1 VEGVL
6 WSFQCEDA
14 RRAENVRA
22 HFLTFLQT
30 FAAST
35 SDFAAAELI
44 FGELIANVVRYAP
57 GRVAIRVEWQGVS
70 PVLSVQDQGQG
81 FTPTFSLP
89 DDPLAECGRGLF
101 LISTLGRGVE
111 VDSRGGCGTTVSVQL
126 PVFKNASLEQTA

>member
-1 VEGVL
+1 ML

-30 FAAST
+30 FAASS

-57 GRVAIRVEWQGVS
+57 GRVAIRVEWQEAS
-70 PVLSVQDQGQG
+70 PVLSVQDQGKG
-81 FTPTFSLP
+81 FTPNFALP
-89 DDPLAECGRGLF
+89 QDPLSECGRGLF
-101 LISTLGRGVE
+101 LVSTLGRGVE
-111 VDSRGGCGTTVSVQL
+111 VVSGKGYGTTVSVRL
-126 PVFKNASLEQTA
+126 PVTRAVP